1 MSKILNDPIHGTI
14 TLDPLLV
21 KIIDTPQFQRLRNI
35 KQLGGCY
42 FVYPSASH
50 NRFEH
55 SIGTCFLASKLAHQ
69 LKQRLDQDI
78 ENLKKSNDT
87 VKKKH
92 AIELEKVKMTEEDL
106 LCIEIAGL
114 CHDIGHG
121 PYSHLFDRLFNKAMK
136 KKDPGTKEWQHEDVS
151 SMMIDH
157 MITTNEELKKEF
169 EKRFPTDWED
179 RKEFIKDLI
188 EGNKDKTKDNK
199 ARYYMYEII
208 ANKRNEID
216 VDKMD
221 YFARDCHGLGMK
233 SNFDHLRFIS
243 QCRVM
248 FLKRDNP
255 DETTIAVR
263 DKEEYNLYEL
273 FHTRIGLFRRAYY
286 HKVNKA
292 IELMLTDAL
301 VAAND
306 HLDIPTDSG
315 ETVKMSRAYEHM
327 SAYEKLTDSIV
338 DVILMSTEEGLTE
351 AKDLIKRIYKRQ
363 LYKLVGR
370 TTPERELTKKVLS
383 NIEDKLLEEGF
394 KKDDF
399 RVQKLSFSYGIGHK
413 NPITYVYFY
422 EKDSYK
428 CFEGKESKKTSLLL
442 PSENFQE
449 DVAYIYSTSI
459 DVGTTENME
468 EKWKEIKEQILNNQE
483 PTKEA
488 SAFSNAFVK

>member
-1 MSKILNDPIHGTI
+1 MSKIFNDPIHGTI
-14 TLDPLLV
+14 TLHPLLI

-55 SIGTCFLASKLAHQ
+55 SIGTCFLASKLARQLQAQ
-69 LKQRLDQDI
+69 LKEDEMNL
-78 ENLKKSNDT
+78 NLKKDEELLNDME
-87 VKKKH
+87 KLY
-92 AIELEKVKMTEEDL
+92 LEKLGDATMKDEDI
-106 LCIEIAGL
+106 LCIGIAGL

-121 PYSHLFDRLFNKAMK
+121 PYSHLFDRLFNKAIK
-136 KKDPGTKEWQHEDVS
+136 KKHQETTEWEHEDVS
-151 SMMIDH
+151 GKMLDFMIEKNPD
-157 MITTNEELKKEF
+157 LKTRICKNF
-169 EKRFPTDWED
+169 GNLGPTMQ
-179 RKEFIKDLI
+179 FIKDLI
-188 EGNKDKTKDNK
+188 KGKTTNKEEKK
-199 ARYYMYEII
+199 ARLYMYEII

-248 FLKRDNP
+248 FLKSDDP

-273 FHTRIGLFRRAYY
+273 FHTRIGLLRRAYY
-286 HKVNKA
+286 HPVNKA

-315 ETVKMSRAYEHM
+315 GTVKMSQAYKHM
-327 SAYEKLTDSIV
+327 SAYGKLTDSIV
-338 DVILMSTEEGLTE
+338 DVILMSTKEELTE
-351 AKDLIKRIYKRQ
+351 AKDLINRIYKRQ

-370 TTPERELTKKVLS
+370 KTPKP
-383 NIEDKLLEEGF
+383 
-394 KKDDF
+394 
-399 RVQKLSFSYGIGHK
+399 KLSFSYGKGTE
-413 NPITYVYFY
+413 NPITHVYFY
-422 EKDSYK
+422 EKGSYECFKGKDS
-428 CFEGKESKKTSLLL
+428 EKTSLLL

-449 DVAYIYSTSI
+449 DVAFIYSTSI
-459 DVGTTENME
+459 DKETTDNIKR
-468 EKWKEIKEQILNNQE
+468 KWKEIQN
-483 PTKEA
+483 TD
-488 SAFSNAFVK
+488 